1 MSGDTQAITAGR
13 KTFFI
18 QPDTSLLP
26 ENFCEEYLV
35 DGFEAYFVGKLP
47 NFSLEN
53 YIDYLYESFND
64 LIFFFNIDSPPPNG
78 ETWSQFIRRINAK
91 YEGKVLIG
99 VLYTKRQNKEEKPV
113 IEKVYLFDIGI
124 MCGCI
129 QLEYQKKNNFG
140 IIEKVLYANQAMGR
154 RKQVRALCNKNCT
167 FDFVFNKNSY
177 KGQLQDISLS
187 HFSFILPHGMLNMPM
202 YEKIDG
208 IQMTVKGAH
217 IRTSAVLFL
226 SRPVNNGADDLFVF
240 MFVHTNGNQGLEEV
254 AKQTILPKLYEMLY
268 ENCMT
273 LLKET
278 ILEDQKKQ
286 KLDWDRKRH
295 ELGKNQ

>member
-1 MSGDTQAITAGR
+1 MNEQNSAIIAGR

-35 DGFEAYFVGKLP
+35 DGFETYFVGKLP

-53 YIDYLYESFND
+53 YIDYLYVTFND
-64 LIFFFNIDSPPPNG
+64 IILFFNIDSPSPKG
-78 ETWSQFIRRINAK
+78 ETWSQFIRRINLK

-113 IEKVYLFDIGI
+113 IEKIYLFDIGI
-124 MCGCI
+124 MCGCV
-129 QLEYQKKNNFG
+129 QLEYQKKSNFG
-140 IIEKVLYANQAMGR
+140 IIERVLYANQAMGR
-154 RKQVRALCNKNCT
+154 RKQVRALCNNNST
-167 FDFVFNKNSY
+167 FDFVYNKASY

-187 HFSFILPHGMLNMPM
+187 HFSFVLPHGMLNMPL
-202 YEKIDG
+202 YERIDG

-217 IRTSAVLFL
+217 VRTSAVLFMNH
-226 SRPVNNGADDLFVF
+226 PVSNGCEDLFVF
-240 MFVHTNGNQGLEEV
+240 MFIQSNGTQGLEDI
-254 AKQTILPKLYEMLY
+254 ARQTLLPKLYEMLY

-273 LLKET
+273 LLKDTITTDQET
-278 ILEDQKKQ
+278 
-286 KLDWDRKRH
+286 RKREWEKTRR
-295 ELGKNQ
+295 ELESN